1 MSFLDNLENNLK
13 ALEGREQGGID
24 DGNKRDAVKRRA
36 LLEKPWADR
45 LKSDPWTANLM
56 QLATRAGF
64 QRRTKVHLIWIGTT
78 LRLEARGR
86 RLELRP
92 GVHGVFAVFLKGP
105 QELRQE
111 PVDLAQD
118 PSHLIAEWMLS
129 VEEQKK
135 LDDAEVAEVAAE
147 IAASEAEA

>member
-24 DGNKRDAVKRRA
+24 DGNKREAVKRRA

-45 LKSDPWTANLM
+45 LKQDPWTAKLM
-56 QLATRAGF
+56 QMATREGF

-78 LRLEARGR
+78 LRLEARGH

-92 GVHGVFAVFLKGP
+92 QVNGVAAVFLKGT
-105 QELRQE
+105 EVLRQQ
-111 PVDLAQD
+111 PVDLVLD
-118 PSHLIAEWMLS
+118 PSPLIAEWMKAL
-129 VEEQKK
+129 EAQKK
-135 LDDAEVAEVAAE
+135 LDDEEVAAVAAE
-147 IAASEAEA
+147 IAASEAEG